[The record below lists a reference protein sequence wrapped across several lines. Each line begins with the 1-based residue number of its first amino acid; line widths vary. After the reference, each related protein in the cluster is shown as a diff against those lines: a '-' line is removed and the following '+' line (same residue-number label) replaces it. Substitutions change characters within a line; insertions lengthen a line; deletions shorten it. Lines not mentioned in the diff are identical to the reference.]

1 MPLELKVP
9 EIGESIT
16 QVEIGDWLKQPG
28 DAVRK
33 DEPLVTL
40 ESEKATVE
48 LPAPDA
54 GALTKVLK
62 QKGDVAKVGEVIAHF
77 EAGAA
82 TAAAPK
88 AKTKGAESSEA
99 KPNGP
104 APAKAERPAE
114 EKREPKTEKPASFRG
129 VPADA

>member
-33 DEPLVTL
+33 DEPLVML

-54 GALTKVLK
+54 GTLTKVLK
-62 QKGDVAKVGEVIAHF
+62 QKGDVAKVGEVIARSRTNDTARKKPDRVPRCSKL
-77 EAGAA
+77 EAPTE
-82 TAAAPK
+82 TAP
-88 AKTKGAESSEA
+88 
-99 KPNGP
+99 
-104 APAKAERPAE
+104 
-114 EKREPKTEKPASFRG
+114 EPK
-129 VPADA
+129 